1 MTLWANFYNV
11 IISSELVLAPSAH
24 FRFFCLFV
32 YFLKTEIMF
41 LRFGLPYVHMH
52 VSSKN
57 GHRKKRIFSKC
68 SLKQTYLK
76 TQAYRFRGWSHTDLI
91 QDMPCN
97 FFDRISFVL
106 VFFCGRVKTMKIRYV
121 WTRTFSANEEKYPD
135 MCGWGFSLSK

>member
-1 MTLWANFYNV
+1 MGKFLQRDNIVRTS
-11 IISSELVLAPSAH
+11 ISLVRTFPI
-24 FRFFCLFV
+24 FFCLFV

-76 TQAYRFRGWSHTDLI
+76 TQAYRFRG
-91 QDMPCN
+91 
-97 FFDRISFVL
+97 
-106 VFFCGRVKTMKIRYV
+106 
-121 WTRTFSANEEKYPD
+121 
-135 MCGWGFSLSK
+135 